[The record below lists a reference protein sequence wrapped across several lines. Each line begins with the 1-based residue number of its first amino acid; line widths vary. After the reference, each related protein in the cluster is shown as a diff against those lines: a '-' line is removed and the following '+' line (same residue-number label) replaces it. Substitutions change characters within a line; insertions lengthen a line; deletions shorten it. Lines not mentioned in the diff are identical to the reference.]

1 MKIVHLSP
9 SILAG
14 APGMLADA
22 QRELLGHD
30 AHHLR
35 VGDAG
40 PARDLMSP
48 NSLTLTDCP
57 EDRELFND
65 YLAQAE
71 VIHVH
76 NFLPPLLLRWAAAV
90 PGSYDRTWVYQV
102 HSPSHERPLFLDLSA
117 DHGVRWHAR
126 LAVCHA
132 HPRMF
137 PDFRPMPNVL
147 YRPFITQD
155 RRAKPATDAP
165 LRVLHSPSTRSG
177 GRWSA
182 KSDALFAL
190 ELQRLQADP
199 HLRLHTVEGV
209 SPLKV
214 SMMRSISQVSIDE
227 VVTGGFHLVSYEGLA
242 AGNVVING
250 ADALSHAAFAMG
262 FRTTEPPPW
271 IITDSAGVHQQ
282 LLELSR
288 DRERLAA
295 LMDASHDYFWRV
307 MAASRV
313 VRFYDEVYQG
323 S

>member
-22 QRELLGHD
+22 QREILGHD
-30 AHHLR
+30 ASHVR

-40 PARDLMSP
+40 AHRDLMSP
-48 NSLTLTDCP
+48 NSLQLTDCP
-57 EDRELFND
+57 QDQEIFIDL
-65 YLAQAE
+65 LSQAE

-76 NFLPPLLLRWAAAV
+76 NFLPPLLRRWAAAV
-90 PGSYDRTWVYQV
+90 PDIFDRRWVYQV
-102 HSPSHERPLFLDLSA
+102 HSPSHERPLFTDLSA
-117 DHGVRWHAR
+117 DHGLPWHAK

-137 PDFRPMPNVL
+137 PDFTPVPNVL
-147 YRPFITQD
+147 HRPFIT
-155 RRAKPATDAP
+155 RTNRAKAPSDGP
-165 LRVLHSPSTRSG
+165 LRVVHSPSTRSQ

-182 KSDALFAL
+182 KSDELFEV

-199 HLRLHTVEGV
+199 RVALQTLEGV
-209 SPLKV
+209 SPRRV
-214 SMMRSISQVSIDE
+214 AMTRQFSHVSIDE

-250 ADALSHAAFAMG
+250 ADELSMAAFAMG
-262 FRTTEPPPW
+262 FRTAERPPW

-282 LLELSR
+282 LLALAT
-288 DRERLAA
+288 DRSRLAE
-295 LMDASHDYFWRV
+295 LMQAGHEYFWRV
-307 MAASRV
+307 MAADRV
-313 VRFYDEVYQG
+313 VGFFDEIYA
-323 S
+323 